1 MRALVVGNGDDLDPG
16 FVGHRLRE
24 HGYAFTECHREHP
37 DRWPDLDGIELVLTL
52 GSEWNVYR
60 AATTELVESEAAL
73 IRRVIAEARPLIA
86 ICFGAQVLS
95 HTLGG
100 TVTRMAGTE
109 VGWCDVEVMA
119 SDVPAGGPWL
129 EWHDDAFTVP
139 EGFRELARRDAGPQL
154 IVGCPATRQVGET
167 PERSGGGELGR
178 RGERLAREPSPR
190 IRVVGTQFHPE
201 ATETMVARWLGHGG
215 AEQVRAAG
223 GDPDELL
230 AATRQHTATSHTRA
244 GDLVDWF
251 LSSV

>member
-73 IRRVIAEARPLIA
+73 IRGVIAEARPLIA

-95 HTLGG
+95 HALGG

-109 VGWCDVEVMA
+109 IGWCDVEVTA

-129 EWHDDAFTVP
+129 EWHDDVFTVP
-139 EGFRELARRDAGPQL
+139 EGFASSPARA
-154 IVGCPATRQVGET
+154 PA
-167 PERSGGGELGR
+167 LN
-178 RGERLAREPSPR
+178 
-190 IRVVGTQFHPE
+190 
-201 ATETMVARWLGHGG
+201 
-215 AEQVRAAG
+215 
-223 GDPDELL
+223 
-230 AATRQHTATSHTRA
+230 
-244 GDLVDWF
+244 
-251 LSSV
+251 

>member
-37 DRWPDLDGIELVLTL
+37 DRWPGLDGIDLVLTL

-60 AATTELVESEAAL
+60 AETTELVESEAAL
-73 IRRVIAEARPLIA
+73 IRSVIAEARPLIA

-95 HTLGG
+95 HALGG
-100 TVTRMAGTE
+100 TVTRMAETE
-109 VGWCDVEVMA
+109 IGWCDVEVTA
-119 SDVPAGGPWL
+119 TDVPAGGPWL

-139 EGFRELARRDAGPQL
+139 EGFRELARSDAGPQL
-154 IVGCPATRQVGET
+154 I
-167 PERSGGGELGR
+167 RSR
-178 RGERLAREPSPR
+178 
-190 IRVVGTQFHPE
+190 RVVGTQFHPE

-230 AATRQHTATSHTRA
+230 AATRQHTATSHTHA